1 MPRKSAETET
11 KPRTKAETQTETATE
26 TQKKDS
32 ANIRFLIPLSKSDY
46 EKLQEI
52 AADQMR
58 ATSNLAG
65 FILHQY
71 ITGRLIEKPSDKL

>member
-1 MPRKSAETET
+1 MKKSAETET
-11 KPRTKAETQTETATE
+11 KPRTKAETQTETIAETE

-65 FILHQY
+65 YVLHLFVS
-71 ITGRLIEKPSDKL
+71 GRLTEKKD